1 MKKSKKENENSKQ
14 ASLNKAGVEVGE
26 QIPLIDV
33 SPEHSK
39 EIAQIGREYKKSVRL
54 RRQAL
59 ANEVTLKRKLLELI
73 KEEHLQRLDDGTIKC
88 HCDGVEVLIT
98 PQDDKVKITEDSE
111 AA

>member
-1 MKKSKKENENSKQ
+1 MSKKKSSMQKEVENS
-14 ASLNKAGVEVGE
+14 VVPVGE
-26 QIPLIDV
+26 QMPLMDV

-54 RRQAL
+54 RQQAL

-73 KEEHLQRLDDGTIKC
+73 KEENLQRLEDGTIKC

>member
-1 MKKSKKENENSKQ
+1 MARKKLAMQNE
-14 ASLNKAGVEVGE
+14 VEKSEVPVGE
-26 QIPLIDV
+26 QMPLMDV

-54 RRQAL
+54 RQQAL

-73 KEEHLQRLDDGTIKC
+73 KEEHLQRLEDGTIKC
-88 HCDGVEVLIT
+88 HCDGVEVLVT

-111 AA
+111 SA